1 MTIPA
6 PFLRVAVRLVY
17 EQARLAL
24 PPSRDDVWALAE
36 RLHRENRGR
45 PQAAQWEGR
54 DWVRLARLVLA
65 NRRIPTAALFAEK
78 PPDAEQIIREVEIPF
93 AARYVEEPLEEKA
106 RQLRAPT
113 WSALLERAEELL
125 NLVADEV
132 EEARTM
138 LADLRA
144 SASLLRRPPGRSNSA
159 NPSQELCESRSN
171 SAKSSCPL
179 PCSFPTALS
188 SPGRFPLH
196 CRPEAPCGRY
206 R

>member
-1 MTIPA
+1 
-6 PFLRVAVRLVY
+6 
-17 EQARLAL
+17 
-24 PPSRDDVWALAE
+24 LAE